1 MVLDSQRRTDI
12 IVDYLGEQF
21 IVALKIWHGSEYNER
36 GKKQL
41 TDYLDYYRKD
51 KGHMIS
57 FNFNKNK
64 ETGVK
69 EIQIGNKVVV
79 EAVV

>member
-21 IVALKIWHGSEYNER
+21 IVALKIWHGSKYNER

-41 TDYLDYYRKD
+41 TDYLDYYHKD
-51 KGHMIS
+51 ICS
-57 FNFNKNK
+57 
-64 ETGVK
+64 V
-69 EIQIGNKVVV
+69 
-79 EAVV
+79 